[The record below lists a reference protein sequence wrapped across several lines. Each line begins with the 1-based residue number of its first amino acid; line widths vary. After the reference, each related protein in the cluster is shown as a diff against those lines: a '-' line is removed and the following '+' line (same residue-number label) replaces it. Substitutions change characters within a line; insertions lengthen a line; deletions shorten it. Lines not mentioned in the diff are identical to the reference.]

1 MRLINII
8 LQNLSKR
15 PLRSTLTTSG
25 IALAVASFIALVG
38 LSRGLEY
45 AWMKNLMDRDTHI
58 LAYSAGSVE
67 LLTGS
72 MDEGLSD
79 ALLQIDGVR
88 DVAGEL
94 IDLISLDYG
103 LAILISGWQ
112 PDCYLWQSLQI
123 KEGHLPTLQ
132 EKQGAVIG
140 RQLAKSINIRPKDK
154 ITIRD
159 QSFVVTGIFEQGSAM
174 SDGMLILFLPAFQ
187 ELLGRPGKVTAFNL
201 RLEHPE
207 NFKNLERVVKNLFNR
222 FPEIQFTETRQIT
235 KNNKV
240 LKILRAMAW
249 STSAIALL
257 MGLFMVLNTLMM
269 SVNERTREIGILSA
283 IGWSS
288 SRILTMIVIE
298 GLFMATGGILLGSGL
313 GIGLLKWLA
322 GLPQVQGFI
331 EPQISLSLI
340 LEVSAAA
347 IFLGIAGSIYPAWR
361 AVKLNPIDALHY
373 E

>member
-1 MRLINII
+1 M
-8 LQNLSKR
+8 
-15 PLRSTLTTSG
+15 RSTLTTSG

-45 AWMKNLMDRDTHI
+45 AWMRSLMDRDTHI
-58 LAYSAGSVE
+58 LAYSASSVE

-72 MDEGLSD
+72 MDENLSD
-79 ALLQIDGVR
+79 ALLQVDGVG

-94 IDLISLDYG
+94 VDLISLDYG

-112 PDCYLWQSLQI
+112 PGCYLWQSLQM
-123 KEGHLPTLQ
+123 KEGRLPKLQ
-132 EKQGAVIG
+132 EKQGAVMG
-140 RQLAKSINIRPKDK
+140 RQLAKNINIRPNDK
-154 ITIRD
+154 ITIRG

-174 SDGMLILFLPAFQ
+174 SDGMLILSLPAFQ
-187 ELLGRPGKVTAFNL
+187 RLLGRTGKVTVFNL

-207 NFKNLERVVKNLFNR
+207 NLENLARVVKILFDR

-235 KNNKV
+235 KNNRV
-240 LKILRAMAW
+240 LKIFRAMAW
-249 STSAIALL
+249 STSTIALL

-288 SRILTMIVIE
+288 RRILTMIVIE

-331 EPQISLSLI
+331 EPQISLNLI
-340 LEVSAAA
+340 LEVSAVA
-347 IFLGIAGSIYPAWR
+347 IFLGVVGSIYPAWR
-361 AVKLNPIDALHY
+361 AVKLNPIDALRY